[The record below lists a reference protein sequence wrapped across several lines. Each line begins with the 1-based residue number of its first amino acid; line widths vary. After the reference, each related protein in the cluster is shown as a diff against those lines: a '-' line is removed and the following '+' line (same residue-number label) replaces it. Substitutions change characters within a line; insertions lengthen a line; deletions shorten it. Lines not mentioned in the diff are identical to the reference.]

1 MYKYHN
7 IWIFQEDVDMTTE
20 LWMLAGTTI
29 LFMLL
34 LAMQSLTSLF
44 TGVPLTVLVGDRSD
58 LPAAEGLRGRATRTV
73 NNSVEGMVMFAPL
86 IMIAHL
92 AGISNE
98 LTVMG
103 ASIYFWSRVAY
114 VPCYM
119 FGIRWIRTIVFAV
132 GLAGLLMII
141 AALFGM
147 G

>member
-1 MYKYHN
+1 
-7 IWIFQEDVDMTTE
+7 MTTE
-20 LWMLAGTTI
+20 LWMLTATTI

-34 LAMQSLTSLF
+34 LAMQSVVSLVA
-44 TGVPLTVLVGDRSD
+44 GVSITVLVGDRSD
-58 LPAAEGLRGRATRTV
+58 LPAAEGLRGRAARTV
-73 NNSVEGMVMFAPL
+73 NNSVEGMIIFAPL
-86 IMIAHL
+86 VVIAHL

-119 FGIRWIRTIVFAV
+119 FGIPWIRTLVFGA

-141 AALFGM
+141 AALFGADM
-147 G
+147 

>member
-1 MYKYHN
+1 
-7 IWIFQEDVDMTTE
+7 MTTE

-34 LAMQSLTSLF
+34 LAMQSSISLI
-44 TGVPLTVLVGDRSD
+44 TGVSITTLVGDRSD
-58 LPAAEGLRGRATRTV
+58 LPAADGLRGRAARTV
-73 NNSVEGMVMFAPL
+73 NNSVEGMVIFVPL
-86 IMIAHL
+86 VVIAHL
-92 AGISNE
+92 AGISND

-103 ASIYFWSRVAY
+103 ATIYFWSRVAY

-119 FGIRWIRTIVFAV
+119 FGIPWIRTLVFGA
-132 GLAGLLMII
+132 GLAGLLMIL